1 MKPIIYFSIVFL
13 SFFQSVSFAYTK
25 EYDDGIKLVCNNK
38 GGERDKVCSQYI
50 KNLVSTAIDQ
60 GKISYLCDEWSKKGH
75 DVTKEPRCIEA
86 KEFESYFNKK

>member
-1 MKPIIYFSIVFL
+1 MKRIIYCVMVFL
-13 SFFQSVSFAYTK
+13 SLFQSISFANTK
-25 EYDDGIKLVCNNK
+25 EFDDGIKLVCNNT

-50 KNLVSTAIDQ
+50 KNLISTAIDQ

-75 DVTKEPRCIEA
+75 DVTKEQRCIDA